1 MQSIFNFFFRHYLKI
16 VGVFL
21 LLLSYELFA
30 WYVYLDN
37 PRFANKMFPR
47 LEYIFLTSYPE
58 FATYYGMEQG
68 LIGFRKNFIQASIV
82 LFDSSLITLFRLF
95 LGVGA
100 GIILGVAT
108 GLILGISSLVR
119 EISLPPILL
128 LRTIPIMAL
137 IPLFLFWFGTRE
149 IGIIIFV
156 IFAVFSIMIVSTLE
170 AIRNVPKILLH
181 HAQCLGATKMQSY
194 KTVVIPYILPA
205 LNGSIRVIL
214 GISFALVL
222 AGELLATDRGLGWL
236 MILSERYLQT
246 GRLMV
251 IVIIFIIYTMILNV
265 IYIKLSNKINHW
277 KN

>member
-1 MQSIFNFFFRHYLKI
+1 MQIIYNFFLNHYLKI
-16 VGVFL
+16 FGIFL
-21 LLLSYELFA
+21 LLLSYECFA
-30 WYVYLDN
+30 WYVFMDN

-47 LEYIFLTSYPE
+47 LEYIFFKSYPE
-58 FATYYGMEQG
+58 FATYYGLDQG
-68 LIGFRKNFIQASIV
+68 LIGFRENYFQATLV
-82 LFDSSLITLFRLF
+82 LFDSSLTTLFRLF
-95 LGVGA
+95 LGVGL
-100 GIILGVAT
+100 GILLGVGT
-108 GLILGISSLVR
+108 GLILGISPLIR

-156 IFAVFSIMIVSTLE
+156 IFAVFSIIIVSTLE
-170 AIRNVPKILLH
+170 AIRNVPKILLNH
-181 HAQCLGATKMQSY
+181 SACMGATKFQSY
-194 KTVVIPYILPA
+194 RTVVIPYILPA

-222 AGELLATDRGLGWL
+222 AGELLATDKGLGWL

-246 GRLMV
+246 GRMMV
-251 IVIIFIIYTMILNV
+251 IVIIFIIYAIILNI
-265 IYIKLSNKINHW
+265 IYIKFSNKINHW

>member
-1 MQSIFNFFFRHYLKI
+1 M
-16 VGVFL
+16 
-21 LLLSYELFA
+21 ELEA
-30 WYVYLDN
+30 
-37 PRFANKMFPR
+37 AKM
-47 LEYIFLTSYPE
+47 IG
-58 FATYYGMEQG
+58 AG
-68 LIGFRKNFIQASIV
+68 LAAIALAGA
-82 LFDSSLITLFRLF
+82 
-95 LGVGA
+95 GVGL
-100 GIILGVAT
+100 GIILGVGT
-108 GLILGISSLVR
+108 GLLLGISPLVR

-181 HAQCLGATKMQSY
+181 HAQCLGATKVQVY
-194 KTVVIPYILPA
+194 RTVVIPYILPA

-222 AGELLATDRGLGWL
+222 AGELLATDKGLGWL

-246 GRLMV
+246 GRMMV
-251 IVIIFIIYTMILNV
+251 IVIIFIIYAIILN
-265 IYIKLSNKINHW
+265 ITYIKFSNKINHW
-277 KN
+277 KK

>member
-1 MQSIFNFFFRHYLKI
+1 MKFLFNFFARHYLKI
-16 VGVFL
+16 LGIFL

-30 WYVYLDN
+30 WYVFMDN

-47 LEYIFLTSYPE
+47 LEYIIFISYPE
-58 FATYYGMEQG
+58 FATYYGMDQG
-68 LIGFRKNFIQASIV
+68 LIGFRKNFTQATLV
-82 LFDSSLITLFRLF
+82 LFDSSLITILRLF
-95 LGVGA
+95 IGVG
-100 GIILGVAT
+100 
-108 GLILGISSLVR
+108 LGILIGVSSGLLLGINSLVR

-149 IGIIIFV
+149 IGIIIFI

-170 AIRNVPKILLH
+170 AIRNVPNILLNYSR
-181 HAQCLGATKMQSY
+181 CLGATKFQTY
-194 KTVVIPYILPA
+194 RTIVIPYILPN

-246 GRLMV
+246 GRMMV
-251 IVIIFIIYTMILNV
+251 IVIIFIIYTIILNT
-265 IYIKLSNKINHW
+265 IFIKLSNKVNHW

>member
-1 MQSIFNFFFRHYLKI
+1 MVEISTLLDLGYLISATLFIFGIKMLSSPKTAPKGNMYGAVGMLVAVLVTVLKMQLSENGIEGWMWII
-16 VGVFL
+16 VG
-21 LLLSYELFA
+21 
-30 WYVYLDN
+30 
-37 PRFANKMFPR
+37 
-47 LEYIFLTSYPE
+47 
-58 FATYYGMEQG
+58 
-68 LIGFRKNFIQASIV
+68 
-82 LFDSSLITLFRLF
+82 

-100 GIILGVAT
+100 GIVLGVAT

-170 AIRNVPKILLH
+170 AIRNVPRILLH

>member
-1 MQSIFNFFFRHYLKI
+1 MKFLFNFFARHYLKI
-16 VGVFL
+16 IGVFF

-30 WYVYLDN
+30 WYVYMDN
-37 PRFANKMFPR
+37 PRFANRMFPR
-47 LEYIFLTSYPE
+47 LEYIIFTSYPE
-58 FATYYGMEQG
+58 FATYYGMDQG
-68 LIGFRKNFIQASIV
+68 LIGFRKNFIQATIV
-82 LFDSSLITLFRLF
+82 LFDSSLITIFRLF
-95 LGVGA
+95 LGVGL
-100 GIILGVAT
+100 GILLGVAT
-108 GLILGISSLVR
+108 GLLLGISSLVR

-170 AIRNVPKILLH
+170 AVRNVPKILLNY
-181 HAQCLGATKMQSY
+181 AQCLGATKVQVY
-194 KTVVIPYILPA
+194 KTVVIPYILPT

-251 IVIIFIIYTMILNV
+251 IVIIFIIYTIILSA
-265 IYIKLSNKINHW
+265 IYKKLSNKVNHW

>member
-1 MQSIFNFFFRHYLKI
+1 MKFLFSFFARHFLKI
-16 VGVFL
+16 VGVLL
-21 LLLSYELFA
+21 LLLSYELFS
-30 WYVYLDN
+30 WYVYIDN

-47 LEYIFLTSYPE
+47 LEYIIFTSYPE
-58 FATYYGMEQG
+58 FATYYGMDQG
-68 LIGFRKNFIQASIV
+68 LIGFRKNFIQATIV
-82 LFDSSLITLFRLF
+82 LFDSSIITIFRLF
-95 LGVGA
+95 LGVGL
-100 GIILGVAT
+100 GILLGVTT
-108 GLILGISSLVR
+108 GLLLGINSLVR

-156 IFAVFSIMIVSTLE
+156 IFAVFSMMIVSTLE
-170 AIRNVPKILLH
+170 AIRNVPKILLNY
-181 HAQCLGATKMQSY
+181 ARCLGASRIQIY
-194 KTVVIPYILPA
+194 KTIVIPYILPT

-214 GISFALVL
+214 GIGFALVL

-246 GRLMV
+246 GRMMV
-251 IVIIFIIYTMILNV
+251 IVIIFIIYSLILNF
-265 IYIKLSNKINHW
+265 IYMKLSNKINHW

>member
-1 MQSIFNFFFRHYLKI
+1 MKFLFSFFARHFLKI
-16 VGVFL
+16 VGVLL
-21 LLLSYELFA
+21 LLLSYELFS
-30 WYVYLDN
+30 WYVYMDN

-47 LEYIFLTSYPE
+47 LEYIIFTSYPE
-58 FATYYGMEQG
+58 FATYYGMDQG
-68 LIGFRKNFIQASIV
+68 LIGFRKNFIQATIV
-82 LFDSSLITLFRLF
+82 LFDSSIITIFRLF
-95 LGVGA
+95 LGVGL
-100 GIILGVAT
+100 GILLGVTT
-108 GLILGISSLVR
+108 GLLLGINSLVR

-156 IFAVFSIMIVSTLE
+156 IFAVFSMMIVSTLE
-170 AIRNVPKILLH
+170 AIRNVPKILLNY
-181 HAQCLGATKMQSY
+181 ARCLGASRIQIY
-194 KTVVIPYILPA
+194 KTIVIPYILPT

-214 GISFALVL
+214 GIGFALVL

-246 GRLMV
+246 GRMMV
-251 IVIIFIIYTMILNV
+251 IVIIFIIYTLILNF
-265 IYIKLSNKINHW
+265 IYMKLSNKINHW